1 MVPAPVRR
9 PGGGWY
15 DTGLVVHV
23 DDDGLVTIR
32 GRATSVAGIAG
43 ALVSCRLPVPSTGT
57 PGHLAA
63 RRMAV
68 EIARAS

>member
-15 DTGLVVHV
+15 DTDLVVHV

-43 ALVSCRLPVPSTGT
+43 ALGSRPLPVLGTGPS
-57 PGHLAA
+57 GHLAA